1 MIIPTT
7 PEEFINLLKKHF
19 HFCGLDDQNTPFIS
33 DINAFGLRS
42 KVAITDKQGAYTIHA
57 IHSPYSFYLIDYRG
71 GFSTQVSIDPEQEY
85 LACIPSTNIP
95 VSPLHRHT
103 HLELVCI
110 LDGSLDFLIEGIHK
124 RYHHGEFCLLN
135 TNVRHV
141 EENRSDYTAFYLNI
155 DNTYLHKLLSDK
167 PLFRKTESGKMSKL
181 QKDDS
186 SQICLDFSPL
196 TNSDSLVGTTRNI
209 EQIFYQIA
217 LELLHKEPEYK
228 NIIDNLIRRIF
239 TYLQSPRLYRCS
251 QFTFQGM
258 APQTTVEQILLY
270 LQSHPYKLKL
280 KELSEF
286 TGYNASYL
294 NRVFFK
300 HMGQT
305 IADYNRQI
313 YLKEAENLLLNTDLS
328 VSEIAVKLHFESR
341 TAFYEQFHKK
351 YGVTPREY
359 RTTS

>member
-7 PEEFINLLKKHF
+7 PEEFVNLLKKHF
-19 HFCGLDDQNTPFIS
+19 HFSGLDDQNTPFVS

-42 KVAITDKQGAYTIHA
+42 KVAITDKRGAYTIHS
-57 IHSPYSFYLIDYRG
+57 IQSPYSFYLIDYRD

-110 LDGSLDFLIEGIHK
+110 LDGSLDFLIEGIHR

-155 DNTYLHKLLSDK
+155 DNTYLHKLLSDRS
-167 PLFRKTESGKMSKL
+167 LFGKTENRNINKL
-181 QKDDS
+181 QKDDF

-196 TNSDSLVGTTRNI
+196 TTSGSSADAAKNV
-209 EQIFYQIA
+209 EQIFYQIT
-217 LELLHKEPEYK
+217 LEFLHKEPEYTS
-228 NIIDNLIRRIF
+228 IIDSLIRRVF
-239 TYLQSPRLYRCS
+239 TYLQSPNLYSCS
-251 QFTFQGM
+251 QLTFQGM
-258 APQTTVEQILLY
+258 THQTTVEQILLY

-280 KELSEF
+280 KELSE
-286 TGYNASYL
+286 TIGYNAGYL
-294 NRVFFK
+294 NRIFSK

-328 VSEIAVKLHFESR
+328 VSEIAEKLHFESR